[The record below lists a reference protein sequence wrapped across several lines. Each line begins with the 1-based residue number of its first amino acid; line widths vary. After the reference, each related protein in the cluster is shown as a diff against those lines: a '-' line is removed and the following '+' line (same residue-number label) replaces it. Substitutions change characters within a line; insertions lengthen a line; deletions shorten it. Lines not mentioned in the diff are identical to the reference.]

1 MSETLH
7 TDNDKATE
15 TQSKGGPRTAAGKAA
30 SSKNSFKHGLAS
42 GRILIE
48 GEDPAA
54 FEALVADLEADYQP
68 ATEIEALLVHDLA
81 KFHWLADRA
90 IRLQAV
96 AFTAS
101 ALPEMPASLN
111 VLLRY
116 QTTNQRA
123 FQTTLK
129 SLQALQ
135 KERKLAEQTDA
146 ASKRTS
152 SPHGQQTDA
161 RSKTQRTS
169 EFVSLPAEPDADEF
183 PAGPPEGYFDGH
195 ALQALYYAEMDAL
208 EEQERKQANE
218 RYLEKLR
225 SEIQ

>member
-7 TDNDKATE
+7 TDTDKATE
-15 TQSKGGPRTAAGKAA
+15 TQHKGGPRTQAGKAA

-48 GEDPAA
+48 GEDPAE

-68 ATEIEALLVHDLA
+68 ATETEALLVHDLA

-96 AFTAS
+96 AFAAS

-111 VLLRY
+111 VLIRY

-135 KERKLAEQTDA
+135 KERKA
-146 ASKRTS
+146 AVPQS
-152 SPHGQQTDA
+152 G
-161 RSKTQRTS
+161 
-169 EFVSLPAEPDADEF
+169 EFVSQPPVPAPEEADDI
-183 PAGPPEGYFDGH
+183 PAGPPEGYFDGR
-195 ALQALYYAEMDAL
+195 ALQALYYAEMNAL

-218 RYLEKLR
+218 RYLEKLKG
-225 SEIQ
+225 ECG

>member
-1 MSETLH
+1 MSQPLH
-7 TDNDKATE
+7 TDNETE
-15 TQSKGGPRTAAGKAA
+15 TQSKGGPRTEAGKAA

-48 GEDPAA
+48 GEDPTA
-54 FEALVADLEADYQP
+54 FESLVADLEADYQP
-68 ATEIEALLVHDLA
+68 ATETEALLVHDLA

-96 AFTAS
+96 AFAAS

-111 VLLRY
+111 VLIRY

-135 KERKLAEQTDA
+135 KERRAAEQADA
-146 ASKRTS
+146 GSQA
-152 SPHGQQTDA
+152 QQID
-161 RSKTQRTS
+161 K
-169 EFVSLPAEPDADEF
+169 FVSQPAETTADDV
-183 PAGPPEGYFDGH
+183 PAGPPEGYFDGA
-195 ALQALYYAEMDAL
+195 ALQALYYAEMNAL
-208 EEQERKQANE
+208 EEQERKEANE
-218 RYLEKLR
+218 RYLEKLKN
-225 SEIQ
+225 EFITQAQ

>member
-1 MSETLH
+1 MSQTLH
-7 TDNDKATE
+7 TDTDADKATE
-15 TQSKGGPRTAAGKAA
+15 TQSKGGPRTQAGKTA

-48 GEDPAA
+48 GEDPAE

-68 ATEIEALLVHDLA
+68 ATETEALLVHDLA

-96 AFTAS
+96 AFAAS

-111 VLLRY
+111 VLIRY

-123 FQTTLK
+123 FQATLK

-135 KERKLAEQTDA
+135 KERKLAEPPIE
-146 ASKRTS
+146 K
-152 SPHGQQTDA
+152 
-161 RSKTQRTS
+161 
-169 EFVSLPAEPDADEF
+169 FVSQPAETEAEDCT
-183 PAGPPEGYFDGH
+183 AGPPEGYFDGM
-195 ALQALYYAEMDAL
+195 ALQARYYAEMDAL
-208 EEQERKQANE
+208 EEQERKQSNE
-218 RYLEKLR
+218 RYLEKLKN
-225 SEIQ
+225 EFITQAQ